1 MDTHQKWVTIL
12 LSWLKCYAI
21 QDYEST
27 PWIHSMLLQ
36 NPTHVSLLYMHQLFK
51 GLKFSPDQGEYFNK
65 ILLEIFDDQRN
76 FEEHMT
82 KFIQT

>member
-1 MDTHQKWVTIL
+1 
-12 LSWLKCYAI
+12 
-21 QDYEST
+21 
-27 PWIHSMLLQ
+27 MLLQ

-51 GLKFSPDQGEYFNK
+51 GLKFSPDQVEYFNK